1 MFYFNLFFCITQ
13 GSFRTVSEN
22 AVTFAHAI
30 LQTRS
35 NEAAQFVDIACIP
48 DYLPP
53 FKELLKDLSEALSY
67 TGIIKI

>member
-13 GSFRTVSEN
+13 ESILLSWIQFV
-22 AVTFAHAI
+22 HAI

-35 NEAAQFVDIACIP
+35 KEAEQFVDIACIP